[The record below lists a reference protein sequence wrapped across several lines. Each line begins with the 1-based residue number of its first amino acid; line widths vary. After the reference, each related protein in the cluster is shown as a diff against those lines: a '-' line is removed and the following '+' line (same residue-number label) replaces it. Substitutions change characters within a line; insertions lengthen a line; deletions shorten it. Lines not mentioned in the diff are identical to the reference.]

1 MKYFFIS
8 VVLIFSGCVHQE
20 YNLATGQEE
29 TLFYSEDKESRIGRR
44 VAEKI
49 EEEYPVVGDVDANE
63 RADNVLEK
71 IIAVC
76 DRKNLI
82 YRISILDRKD
92 SEDDEIIN
100 AVSLPGGYVY
110 IFKDLM
116 DKIETDDQLAAIISH
131 EVAHIAAKHS
141 LKRMQN
147 VTGAVLLQV
156 LAAAQTSARTAAGLD
171 LALTSLFLDY
181 AQQDEFQADELG
193 LKYMTQAGFD
203 PKGMTEMLEVLRAY
217 DRKQPAQRFSYWR
230 THPYISQRIAKV
242 KGAIKGEMEF
252 KDYIHLIGSEP

>member
-1 MKYFFIS
+1 VTLCLCVF
-8 VVLIFSGCVHQE
+8 FSGCVHQE

-116 DKIETDDQLAAIISH
+116 DKIGTDDQLARSSAMKSRTSRPNT
-131 EVAHIAAKHS
+131 ASSAC
-141 LKRMQN
+141 RMSP
-147 VTGAVLLQV
+147 AP
-156 LAAAQTSARTAAGLD
+156 SCCRCWPPHKPARG
-171 LALTSLFLDY
+171 
-181 AQQDEFQADELG
+181 
-193 LKYMTQAGFD
+193 
-203 PKGMTEMLEVLRAY
+203 
-217 DRKQPAQRFSYWR
+217 QPPVWIWR
-230 THPYISQRIAKV
+230 
-242 KGAIKGEMEF
+242 
-252 KDYIHLIGSEP
+252 